1 MIIDIMTMKNIF
13 KIGVGM
19 IVNVTSY
26 YLLGAV
32 VYNLYLNDLTSTYF
46 IYCVGKWKYYCT
58 GDERT

>member
-1 MIIDIMTMKNIF
+1 MTMRNIL

-19 IVNVTSY
+19 IVNVTFY

-32 VYNLYLNDLTSTYF
+32 VYNLNLNGLTSAYF

-58 GDERT
+58 GDKLT